1 VPTETIVVE
10 DFDLDL
16 VVEESSV
23 EQDLLV
29 NKTATGTCLACT
41 PTYYDC

>member
-1 VPTETIVVE
+1 MPIETMSIA

-16 VVEESSV
+16 VVEESPE

-29 NKTATGTCLACT
+29 NKTTTGTCLACA

>member
-1 VPTETIVVE
+1 METIAVE

-16 VVEESSV
+16 MVEESSL

-29 NKTATGTCLACT
+29 NKTTTGTCLACA